1 MKSFC
6 VIILSWVINVNLILR
21 LENLIKDVLK
31 ELGFNDDVNL
41 IVSGR
46 PDLGDYQYNGAFNL
60 AKIYHKNP
68 NLIAEDIVNKL
79 KDYSEFKSV
88 SNVGGFINLT
98 LSDECLVNY
107 INEVNNDFSINTY
120 KEIMPKTYF
129 LDYGGANV
137 AKALHAGHLRSPNI
151 GEAIKRLFNA
161 VGYKTISDVHFG
173 DWGRPMG
180 LIICEIK
187 HRMPNLP
194 YFDQNYEGKYP
205 EKCPVTLEDL
215 YEIYPTASI
224 KAKEDEK
231 YLEEARDLTVRLQN
245 REKGLYELYKSFTK
259 LSIDDIDDIYNMLG
273 ATFDLYE
280 GERDADDY
288 IKPMLDYLKDNNLT
302 EISDGATIIDV
313 KEDTDKKEMPPV
325 ILIKSNG
332 GLLYDSTEL
341 ATLYGREKRF
351 KVDGYL
357 YLTDIRQELHF
368 VQAFR
373 AAYKTNIVSRDKS
386 LEWYGFGTMNGPDGK
401 PFKTRDGGVMS
412 LRELINVVKSE
423 TIKVIKDN
431 IKEEDKD
438 NLALDLAIAAIKY
451 ADLLP
456 NRASDYI
463 FDPVKFSDINGKTG
477 PYILYGTVRMS
488 SLLKKADFEFKN
500 YNSINT
506 EEERNIILT
515 IINLRSVLE
524 KSFKTRTVNEICE
537 YVYKLTS
544 NFNAFYSNHE
554 VLTESDEKV
563 KESYLT
569 LINLILKTNKYILD
583 ILAIK
588 VPEAI

>member
-1 MKSFC
+1 MNLVLKLESLINE
-6 VIILSWVINVNLILR
+6 VIKKLGYEDEVKINVSN
-21 LENLIKDVLK
+21 
-31 ELGFNDDVNL
+31 
-41 IVSGR
+41 R
-46 PDLGDYQYNGAFNL
+46 PDLGDYQYNGAFSL
-60 AKIYHKNP
+60 AKKYHKNP
-68 NLIAEDIVNKL
+68 NMIANEIVTKL
-79 KDYSEFKSV
+79 KELPVFKGV
-88 SNVGGFINLT
+88 SNVGGFINLS
-98 LSDECLVNY
+98 LSDEVLISY
-107 INEVNNDFSINTY
+107 INEINNSFEINTY
-120 KEIMPKTYF
+120 KETDKKTYF

-151 GEAIKRLFNA
+151 GEALKRLFNA

-194 YFDQNYEGKYP
+194 YFDDSFNGKYP
-205 EKCPVTLEDL
+205 DKCPVTLDDL

-231 YLEEARDLTVRLQN
+231 YLEEARELTVRLQN
-245 REKGLYELYKSFTK
+245 RDKGIYDLYKSFTT
-259 LSIDDIDDIYNMLG
+259 LSINDINDIYSLLG

-280 GERDADDY
+280 GEKDADDY
-288 IKPMLDYLKDNNLT
+288 IKPMLDYLNNNNYT

-313 KEDTDKKEMPPV
+313 KEETDKKEMPPV

-351 KVDGYL
+351 NPDGYL

-368 VQAFR
+368 EGAFR
-373 AAYKTNIVSRDKS
+373 AAYKTNIVSKDKK

-412 LRELINVVKSE
+412 LRNLIDIVKDE
-423 TIKVIKDN
+423 TRKVIKDN

-438 NLALDLAIAAIKY
+438 KLALDLAIAAIKF

-477 PYILYGTVRMS
+477 PYVLYGTVRMS
-488 SLLKKADFEFKN
+488 SLLKKSDIEYKK
-500 YNSINT
+500 YNVINT

-515 IINLRSVLE
+515 LINLRSVIE

-544 NFNAFYSNHE
+544 LFNAFYSNHE
-554 VLTESDEKV
+554 VLTEKDNV
-563 KESYLT
+563 IKESYLS
-569 LINLILKTNKYILD
+569 LISLVLKTNKYLLD

-588 VPEAI
+588 VPDKI